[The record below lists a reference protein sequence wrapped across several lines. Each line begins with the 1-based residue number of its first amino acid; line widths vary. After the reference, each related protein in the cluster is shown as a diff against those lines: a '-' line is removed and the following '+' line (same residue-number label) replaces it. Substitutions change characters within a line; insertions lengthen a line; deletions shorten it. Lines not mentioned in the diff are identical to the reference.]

1 MCPDCSIKT
10 VSETAGHVGARKMA
24 IKTAILM
31 RRTKPRPMISPN
43 FKLFGTD
50 FIRILLIKNNTK
62 NRLQGNLSGLFST
75 CCC

>member
-1 MCPDCSIKT
+1 
-10 VSETAGHVGARKMA
+10 MA